1 MKNIFV
7 HIGLTALATALA
19 TASFAGNKD
28 RSGQA
33 GAAELL
39 INPWGATA
47 GVFGANTANVK
58 GLEAM
63 RGNIAGLAYTNGTEF
78 GAAYNL
84 YLKGS
89 NVNVYSFGFAQNFGK
104 NGSSNVLGINIQAMN
119 FGEIDI
125 KDDRNPQGGIGTF
138 KPSFFNIQAG
148 FAKEFSRAIHA
159 GIGATFVTEQ
169 ITNARALGAAF
180 EAGVQYTTGRD
191 DNFHFGITLRNV
203 GTNMRFTGEGFSF
216 DAQSPGTL
224 GYAVARRT
232 PIEKFEMPTYLNIGA
247 AYDFYLGAGYGRDRA
262 DTEGR
267 LKHRLTAMLAFQSN
281 SFNNDYIGVGA
292 EYAFREMFMLRAGY
306 RYEKGIGDM
315 EQSTT
320 FYKGFSAGATV
331 QTAFANGG
339 PRVAFD
345 YAFRPTNRP
354 DNGVHNITLRFMLGG
369 NRGRATEPE
378 MGIEEVMP
386 MSIQ

>member
-33 GAAELL
+33 GAAELMV
-39 INPWGATA
+39 NPWGATA

-63 RGNIAGLAYTNGTEF
+63 RGNIAGLAYTPGTEI
-78 GAAYNL
+78 GAAYNII
-84 YLKGS
+84 LKGS
-89 NVNVYSFGFAQNFGK
+89 NVNVYSLGFAQNFGK
-104 NGSSNVLGINIQAMN
+104 NGSANVFGVNIQSMS
-119 FGEIDI
+119 FGSIEIT
-125 KDDRNPQGGIGTF
+125 DRANPTGGIGTYT
-138 KPSFFNIQAG
+138 PSFFNIQAG

-159 GIGATFVTEQ
+159 GVGATFVSEQ
-169 ITNARALGAAF
+169 ITNARASGAAF

-191 DNFHFGITLRNV
+191 DNFHFGVTLRNV
-203 GTNMRFTGEGFSF
+203 GTNMRFSGEGFSF
-216 DAQSPGTL
+216 DSQSPGTL
-224 GYAVARRT
+224 GYAVGRRT

-247 AYDFYLGAGYGRDRA
+247 AYDFYLGAGYGRNNA

-292 EYAFREMFMLRAGY
+292 EYGYREMFMIRAGY
-306 RYEKGIGDM
+306 RYEKSISDA
-315 EQSTT
+315 ELTTT

-331 QTAFANGG
+331 ATMFANRG

-345 YAFRPTNRP
+345 YAFRPTSRP
-354 DNGVHNITLRFMLGG
+354 DNGVHNFSIRFMLGG
-369 NRGRATEPE
+369 NRSGQAQPE
-378 MGIEEVMP
+378 IEESEMIP
-386 MSIQ
+386 TNL

>member
-7 HIGLTALATALA
+7 HIGLTALAAAMA

-39 INPWGATA
+39 INPWAATS
-47 GVFGANTANVK
+47 GVFGANTANVR
-58 GLEAM
+58 GMEAM
-63 RGNIAGLAYTNGTEF
+63 RANIAGLAYTAGTEL
-78 GAAYNL
+78 GVSYNL

-89 NVNVYSFGFAQNFGK
+89 EVNIYNLSFAQNFGK
-104 NGSSNVLGINIQAMN
+104 NGASNVLGINIQAMN
-119 FGEIDI
+119 FGTIEATDYS
-125 KDDRNPQGGIGTF
+125 NPTGGIGTF

-159 GIGATFVTEQ
+159 GVGATFVSEQ
-169 ITNARALGAAF
+169 ITNARASGAAF

-191 DNFHFGITLRNV
+191 DNFHFGVTLRNV
-203 GTNMRFTGEGFSF
+203 GTNMRFQGEGFTF
-216 DAQSPGTL
+216 DSESPGTL
-224 GYAVARRT
+224 GYAVGRRT
-232 PIEKFEMPTYLNIGA
+232 PTEKFEMPTYLNIGA
-247 AYDFYLGAGYGRDRA
+247 AYDFYLGANYGRNNA

-281 SFNNDYIGVGA
+281 SFNNDYLSVGA

-306 RYEKGIGDM
+306 RYEKSIGNP
-315 EQSTT
+315 ELSTT

-331 QTAFANGG
+331 ATMFSRRG

-345 YAFRPTNRP
+345 YAFRPTRRP
-354 DNGVHNITLRFMLGG
+354 DNGVHNISLRFMLGA
-369 NRGRATEPE
+369 NRGSTPQPE
-378 MGIEEVMP
+378 MEESEMIP
-386 MSIQ
+386 TNL